1 MYRRT
6 GYEPPNHDADEAAL
20 YDHALG
26 FLDRL
31 IGEASKRGLNLRDRL
46 DAQSVVW
53 AVIRSDEE
61 PPEED
66 EELAEPASLAQLA
79 EKLSLPVSFL
89 ENIESLL
96 DDKRQVIFQGPPGT
110 GKRRKHYR
118 QCGVGSD

>member
-1 MYRRT
+1 MFDEAYRRT

-31 IGEASKRGLNLRDRL
+31 IGEASERGLNLRDRL

-53 AVIRSDEE
+53 AVIRSGEE
-61 PPEED
+61 PP
-66 EELAEPASLAQLA
+66 EPASLAQLA
-79 EKLSLPVSFL
+79 EKLSLPVPFL

-96 DDKRQVIFQGPPGT
+96 DDKSVRG
-110 GKRRKHYR
+110 
-118 QCGVGSD
+118 